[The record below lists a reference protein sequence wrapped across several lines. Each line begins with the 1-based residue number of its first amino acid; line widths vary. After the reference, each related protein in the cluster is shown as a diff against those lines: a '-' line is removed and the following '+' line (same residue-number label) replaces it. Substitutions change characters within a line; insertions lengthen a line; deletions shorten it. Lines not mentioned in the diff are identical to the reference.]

1 MSMLSTIPATTG
13 TDRIAGIDVAKLLR
27 DIGEASANDSSTALF
42 GLLLS
47 AQQVLTQ
54 VQASSPTI
62 RTPREDALSA
72 TYHAMND
79 NGQDRLVSYARH
91 LQKRFSRQ
99 RATLTLVPTSSQEG
113 AR

>member
-27 DIGEASANDSSTALF
+27 DIGETSANDSSTALF

-47 AQQVLTQ
+47 AQHVLTQ
-54 VQASSPTI
+54 VQAGSLAT
-62 RTPREDALSA
+62 RTPREAALSA
-72 TYHAMND
+72 TYHAMSD
-79 NGQDRLVSYARH
+79 TGQDRLVSYARQ
-91 LQKRFSRQ
+91 LQKRFPRQ
-99 RATLTLVPTSSQEG
+99 RATLTLVPTSSQGG